1 MKQITAELYAWS
13 HYELDRR
20 LDVNGHYVQDGPRE
34 AGVLIDPVPFAEGDE
49 AHLRDLGGAA
59 AVVLTGAGRAPGAAR
74 CARTLGCP
82 VLAPRA
88 VWEALG
94 RPNDIRPFDAGAA
107 LPSGIHAVDVPGA
120 PPPGEVALFH
130 PPSRTLVVGS
140 VLVGVPAG
148 QLRLASAASGN
159 GATAARAARGL
170 RALLAFRSARLL
182 LGEGDSLLHEP
193 VRALQDLVYRHD
205 PAACLLR
212 PEEAYWQGPR
222 VAGTRYSLRSAEG
235 ARLLGLTAIDFEWS
249 AIAPGCQNYPLHR
262 HDGSEEVFVVLAGEG
277 ELRTETDVFPIRV
290 GDVLGFPPRYQV
302 AHSIRNTGTAEL
314 RLLAIGSP
322 GAERLEMI
330 DYPASGQRAESA
342 AFGKQRRFF
351 LPERVNVGYWEG
363 TPTD

>member
-1 MKQITAELYAWS
+1 M
-13 HYELDRR
+13 
-20 LDVNGHYVQDGPRE
+20 
-34 AGVLIDPVPFAEGDE
+34 
-49 AHLRDLGGAA
+49 
-59 AVVLTGAGRAPGAAR
+59 
-74 CARTLGCP
+74 
-82 VLAPRA
+82 
-88 VWEALG
+88 
-94 RPNDIRPFDAGAA
+94 
-107 LPSGIHAVDVPGA
+107 HAVDVPGA
-120 PPPGEVALFH
+120 PAPGEAALFH

-148 QLRLASAASGN
+148 QLRLAPAAS
-159 GATAARAARGL
+159 ADDTAAARAARGL

-182 LGEGDSLLHEP
+182 LGEGGSLLHEP

-212 PEEAYWQGPR
+212 PEEAPWQAPR
-222 VAGTRYSLRSAEG
+222 VAGARYSLRSAEG

-249 AIAPGCQNYPLHR
+249 AIAPGCENVPLHR

-277 ELRTETDVFPIRV
+277 ELRTEADVIPIRA

-302 AHSIRNTGTAEL
+302 AHAIRNTGAAEL

-330 DYPASGQRAESA
+330 DYPASGQRAEFA
-342 AFGKQRRFF
+342 TFGKQRRFF
-351 LPERVNVGYWEG
+351 LPERLNVGYWEG